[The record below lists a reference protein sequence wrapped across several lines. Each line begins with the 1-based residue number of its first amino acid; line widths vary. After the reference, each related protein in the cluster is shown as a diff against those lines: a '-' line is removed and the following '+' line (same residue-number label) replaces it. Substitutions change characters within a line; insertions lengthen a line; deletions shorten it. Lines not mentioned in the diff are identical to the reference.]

1 LLNRGGQ
8 KLVGR
13 EIPGVFDLF
22 AYRVMMRERCCSTY
36 FFNFK
41 ALGCTNS
48 QAHKQSNLMRRLR
61 DSLIRRQTTTA
72 AKPVTSEVSDNLALS
87 FLLTS
92 DDDGPF

>member
-61 DSLIRRQTTTA
+61 DSLAGFIDENRRPATKA
-72 AKPVTSEVSDNLALS
+72 APESGGYQGSMSRLQD
-87 FLLTS
+87 FL
-92 DDDGPF
+92 F